1 MPSRADAESLVFRYP
16 GGPAVLDGLSLAA
29 APGERLGIIGPS
41 GAGKSTFLLHLN
53 GVLLPESGVVRID
66 GEPVAKHNLR
76 RIRERVGIV
85 FQNPDDQLFSPTV
98 AEDIAFGPRN
108 LRCPPEEV
116 RERVATAVAQ
126 MRLAG
131 LENRATHDLSFG
143 EKRRAALATVLAMRP
158 GLIAFDEPFANLDPG
173 MVEQV
178 VEVIRSLDATVVLIS
193 QEILPAIACCGRLA
207 VFHRG
212 RVAAE
217 GPAVEIARDRALL
230 RACGIDFHYYADI
243 WRRLADGDGTPGP

>member
-16 GGPAVLDGLSLAA
+16 GGPAVLDGLSLAV